1 MRKVLIGGELVD
13 TGQYREVINP
23 STGEAF
29 ESVSYIKDRD
39 LVRKAIDLAF
49 DSFDALSKLT
59 LRERAK
65 ILLKASEIIESKREE
80 IARLLALEAGKPIKD
95 SRVEVLRAISLF
107 RIAAEEAR
115 FVLEGKVHR
124 VDAYDY
130 PPGNENRIVMEVREP
145 LGVVAAILPF
155 NFPANSF
162 AHKVAPNI
170 IAGNTVIV
178 KPSTYTPLSALEMAS
193 VLYQAGLPKG
203 SLSVLVGDS
212 SLIGD
217 ELISSKKIG
226 GITFTGSTRVGLAL
240 ASKAVSHS
248 KRIMMEMGGS
258 DPIIVFED
266 SEIERAIKI
275 AVRARFEYSGQNC
288 NAGKRIIVQDSIYK
302 LFIDKYVEEV
312 SKLKVGDALDE
323 NIDLGPV
330 ISQEAINTMEE
341 VVKDASEK
349 AKVVFGGFRLKSKG
363 FHFSPTVIAE
373 ANTEIKAMREEV
385 FGPVVPIAKFSNI
398 KEAIDLANSTDYGL
412 QSAIFTKDLNKALKV
427 SRELKFGAVII
438 NDSTRLRWDSL
449 PFGGVKM
456 SGVGNREGVRSTIMA
471 MTEPKIVSI
480 TLT

>member
-1 MRKVLIGGELVD
+1 
-13 TGQYREVINP
+13 
-23 STGEAF
+23 
-29 ESVSYIKDRD
+29 
-39 LVRKAIDLAF
+39 
-49 DSFDALSKLT
+49 
-59 LRERAK
+59 
-65 ILLKASEIIESKREE
+65 
-80 IARLLALEAGKPIKD
+80 
-95 SRVEVLRAISLF
+95 
-107 RIAAEEAR
+107 
-115 FVLEGKVHR
+115 
-124 VDAYDY
+124 
-130 PPGNENRIVMEVREP
+130 
-145 LGVVAAILPF
+145 
-155 NFPANSF
+155 
-162 AHKVAPNI
+162 
-170 IAGNTVIV
+170 
-178 KPSTYTPLSALEMAS
+178 MAS

-240 ASKAVSHS
+240 ASKAGITF
-248 KRIMMEMGGS
+248 KEDNDGDGGIR
-258 DPIIVFED
+258 PNHCFED

-412 QSAIFTKDLNKALKV
+412 AERNIYQGLKQGLEGFEGTEVWGSYNK
-427 SRELKFGAVII
+427 
-438 NDSTRLRWDSL
+438 
-449 PFGGVKM
+449 
-456 SGVGNREGVRSTIMA
+456 
-471 MTEPKIVSI
+471 
-480 TLT
+480 